1 MVNIGM
7 SKIST
12 QNTNETSAAGV
23 PGRWMDGAIVYQIY
37 PRSFQDSNGD
47 GVGDIPGI
55 ISRLDYLKDLGVTA
69 IWLSPFYP
77 SPMADFGYDI
87 ADYRGVDPIFGTL
100 EDFKELL
107 QEAHSRS
114 IRVMVDLVPN
124 HTSDEHKW
132 FRESR
137 SSRNNPKADWY
148 IWKDPKAT
156 PPDGTPQP
164 PNNWLDVLT
173 GASAWQWDNAR
184 QQFYLHSFHAKQPD
198 LNWQNPAVRAAV
210 HDVMRFWLDLGV
222 DGFRVDA
229 VYWLAKNPEFTD
241 DPPVHPVYVKAGHT
255 NYHTLRHD
263 NSMGWPEVYA
273 YLSEMAEVL
282 KEPAYQN
289 SPRFMVTEAY
299 PEGKNSLEAY
309 MAFYQGVDP
318 AVAAPF
324 NFDGLV
330 LPWQAGTWR
339 RSLASF
345 HAALATCGPQAMACY
360 AFGNHDQH
368 RLASRWP
375 EVAARGIAVMQ
386 CTLPGMTFVYYGEE
400 IGMHNVD
407 IPADRIQDPATM
419 GGATEGGG
427 RDPERTPMQW
437 SADQNAGFSTAT
449 QTWLPVA
456 DDYRTNNVAL
466 QAQNPYSFLRLY
478 KKLIRM
484 RQECDVLRY
493 GDFEVLP
500 MASPHV
506 LGYVRNFGGKRRV
519 TLINFSPEP
528 AVCEPGLELRRCLV
542 SSDPRSRLTELS
554 ASSASVELLSFEAAF
569 FEAA

>member
-1 MVNIGM
+1 
-7 SKIST
+7 
-12 QNTNETSAAGV
+12 
-23 PGRWMDGAIVYQIY
+23 MDGAVVYQIY

-55 ISRLDYLKDLGVTA
+55 VSRLDYLKDLGVTA
-69 IWLSPFYP
+69 VWLSPFYP

-87 ADYRGVDPIFGTL
+87 ADYCNVDPQFGTL
-100 EDFKELL
+100 SDFKGLL
-107 QEAHSRS
+107 QEAHVRS
-114 IRVMVDLVPN
+114 IRIMVDLVPN
-124 HTSDEHKW
+124 HTSDEHAW
-132 FRESR
+132 FVQSR
-137 SSRNNPKADWY
+137 SSRDNPKADWY
-148 IWKDPKAT
+148 IWKDAKST
-156 PPDGTPQP
+156 LPDGTPQP

-173 GASAWQWDNAR
+173 GESAWQWDQTR
-184 QQFYLHSFHAKQPD
+184 RQFYLHSFHAKQPD
-198 LNWQNPAVRAAV
+198 LNWQNPNVRSAIC
-210 HDVMRFWLDLGV
+210 DVMRFWLDLGV

-229 VYWLAKNPEFTD
+229 VYWMAKNPEFTD
-241 DPPVHPVYVKAGHT
+241 DPAVHPIYVKGPAT

-263 NSMGWPEVYA
+263 NSMGWPDVYT
-273 YLSEMAEVL
+273 YLSEMAAVL
-282 KEPAYQN
+282 KEPAYLER
-289 SPRFMVTEAY
+289 PRFMVTEAY
-299 PEGKNSLEAY
+299 PEGKSSLEAY

-324 NFDGLV
+324 NFDGMV
-330 LPWQAGTWR
+330 LPWQARTWR
-339 RSLASF
+339 ISLASF
-345 HAALATCGPQAMACY
+345 HAALATCGPQATACY

-386 CTLPGMTFVYYGEE
+386 YTLPGMTFVYYGEE

-407 IPADRIQDPATM
+407 IPTDRLQDPATI

-437 SADQNAGFSTAT
+437 SDEPNAGFSTAND
-449 QTWLPVA
+449 TWLPLA
-456 DDYRTNNVAL
+456 EDYRTNNVVG
-466 QAQNPYSFLRLY
+466 QTNNPHSFLALY

-484 RQECDVLRY
+484 RQDCDVLRY

-500 MASPHV
+500 MATPHA
-506 LGYVRNFGGKRRV
+506 LGYVRSYNGKRRV

-528 AVCEPGLELRRCLV
+528 AVCELDLELRMCLV
-542 SSDPRSRLTELS
+542 SSDPRSKLTG
-554 ASSASVELLSFEAAF
+554 SSVSSTSVELLPYEAAF